1 MFGFRAVVVVLG
13 LSGLVCAAAAGQFN
27 RALNI
32 GDDAPA
38 WVELPGTD
46 GKKHSL
52 ADLKNK
58 EVIVVVFTCNSCEV
72 AEAYE
77 DRLVAFA
84 KKHAGADSK
93 VAVVA
98 INVNTIPADR
108 LDKMKERAAEKGFP
122 FQYLYDE
129 SQKLGKLY
137 GAMYTPEFFVLNKAR
152 KIVYMGA
159 MDDHSPPAEPKALY
173 LEDAVQAALKG
184 EKPPM
189 AETLARGCRVRYA
202 KTR

>member
-1 MFGFRAVVVVLG
+1 MFASRAMFLALAG
-13 LSGLVCAAAAGQFN
+13 LSAAGVASAGQFN

-38 WVELPGTD
+38 WVQLPGTD
-46 GKKHSL
+46 GQKHSL
-52 ADLKNK
+52 ADLKDK
-58 EVIVVVFTCNSCEV
+58 DVVVMVFTCNSCEV

-77 DRLVAFA
+77 DRLIAFA
-84 KKHAGADSK
+84 KKHASTGSK

-98 INVNTIPADR
+98 VNVNTIPADR

-122 FQYLYDE
+122 FPYLYDE

-159 MDDHSPPAEPKALY
+159 MDDHSPPAEPQARY
-173 LEDAVQAALKG
+173 LEHAVQATLKG
-184 EKPPM
+184 EKPPV